1 MIQLNI
7 EQRLLDKLHPD
18 TGEALM
24 KALKSTAH
32 YILGMRDGSCY
43 RYEAEIEEAR
53 DLASKLPLPAAAAAD
68 ADIDYKKLLIDAI
81 CCREPADVAVCCK
94 LEDLGYLKFIG
105 NQHNE
110 RWAWLRARLE
120 EHTVRALEKLYQK
133 DYAWLIGS

>member
-81 CCREPADVAVCCK
+81 CARGVADIRICTK
-94 LEDLGYLKFIG
+94 LTALGHMKFSG
-105 NQHNE
+105 NQWNE
-110 RWAWLRARLE
+110 DWKWIRARLE
-120 EHTVRALEKLYQK
+120 EHTIRALEKLYQE